1 MLRRFLVVATSGI
14 QRDQERVQLLQPG
27 AMIPWLLYCGLT
39 RALPL
44 VQNPQMLTSVS
55 AIYQLPQE
63 ASVSNAPL
71 HPCAEKNTNTK
82 VLKHTDKE
90 IPTHKHACKHF
101 QVQTSN
107 NHSKNDNLKLTEF
120 PTIKYQL
127 ITIHAKTKC
136 LSECCWSPKILTK
149 IECCGSKFSHEYD
162 MGGAQL
168 LL

>member
-82 VLKHTDKE
+82 VLKHTD
-90 IPTHKHACKHF
+90 THTHACKHI

-107 NHSKNDNLKLTEF
+107 NHSRKIQLRAIYLKLTAF
-120 PTIKYQL
+120 HTIKYQL
-127 ITIHAKTKC
+127 ITLHTGHAKTKW
-136 LSECCWSPKILTK
+136 LPKCCWSPKILK
-149 IECCGSKFSHEYD
+149 VE
-162 MGGAQL
+162 
-168 LL
+168 

>member
-90 IPTHKHACKHF
+90 IPTHTHACKHF

-107 NHSKNDNLKLTEF
+107 NHSRKIQPRAIFLKLTAF

-127 ITIHAKTKC
+127 ITLHTGHAKTKW
-136 LSECCWSPKILTK
+136 LPKYCWSSKILK
-149 IECCGSKFSHEYD
+149 VE
-162 MGGAQL
+162 
-168 LL
+168 